1 MTVTRGALPLR
12 RRVRWL
18 DSRSARACTKILGLE
33 TSSTTVYLTVSKLR
47 SLGDPVIR
55 RARLRIRKRVR
66 RWLRKMDHTSTGD
79 TACWRRSTRGT
90 SKKYNSFQ
98 TQSSTTR
105 RNRLLQRRAKS
116 EVTAVVLNA
125 SNLVNMA
132 VTVATDL
139 STTTCILGGRIG
151 HLATRHNHC
160 LLYTSPSPRDS

>member
-1 MTVTRGALPLR
+1 MKVMRGALPLR

-55 RARLRIRKRVR
+55 RVRLRIRKRVR
-66 RWLRKMDHTSTGD
+66 RRLRKMDHTSTGD

-116 EVTAVVLNA
+116 EVMAVVLNA
-125 SNLVNMA
+125 SNLVNGA

-151 HLATRHNHC
+151 HLATRHNHG
-160 LLYTSPSPRDS
+160 SVSI